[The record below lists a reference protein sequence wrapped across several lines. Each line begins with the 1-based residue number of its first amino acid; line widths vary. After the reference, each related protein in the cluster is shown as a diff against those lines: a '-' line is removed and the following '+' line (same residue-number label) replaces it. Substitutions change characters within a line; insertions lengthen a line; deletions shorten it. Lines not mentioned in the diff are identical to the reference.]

1 MKTKSLLSK
10 VLAAALAV
18 VMLVGLVPN
27 VALAAES
34 RAADETGVEGLY
46 LDKTATLEDD
56 GTYTI
61 QLEAFST
68 GKTMTVLKQ
77 TPTDIVLVLDVSG
90 SMADDDSYTS
100 GNAWTQ
106 VTDKVWDTPNDAYHH
121 CPDGSYSP
129 ITWTD
134 SWVLNDKN
142 ILVHRYRYTCNN
154 CKATRKWDSPGYFD
168 LIEVSWNLWRYTG
181 VKTTEAK
188 ILTLQNAVKS
198 FINGVAAKNVGIT
211 EAEQQHRVAIVKFAS
226 ETKKD
231 TIGNDTYKSGS
242 YTYNYTQTVAGL
254 TTVTSESAVVL
265 NGQVDA
271 LVPGGATAADKGM
284 EMAQNILQN
293 ANTTG
298 RDTVVI
304 LFTDGEPTYGDSFQ
318 SSVAVSAI
326 STSKTLKSGGTTVY
340 TVGVFGGANP
350 EDSSGRSNKYLNAV
364 SSNYPNAVATQNGNS
379 DINVTWGDGGNN
391 GFYKTPGQ
399 TGNLND
405 IFEEISSSVGTTTVT
420 LNNNAELR
428 DILGDGFVLTDN
440 TSVTVQTDR
449 FKGRDGDGNRVFAD
463 SPVLLSSAKTNIDK
477 VQNTVTVSGFDY
489 STKYLIDGDTADGN
503 NFTAAKRG
511 EKLIVTITGVEAT
524 DPAVTDALTSTNSA
538 ASGIYKDSAA
548 TVPSAIFPQPVTQ
561 LSSRTYVLDYAR
573 EVTTDLPNTGT
584 HLDQAGMHKFD
595 TANTSLQLAY
605 GNASASSY
613 APKTMQWS
621 GYDRYY
627 VFGQWKETPKD
638 VTTGNNTWTR
648 VTVLPANNVYYEDTF
663 VTDSENGTVG
673 IVFSEG
679 WRKVVADGSGS
690 NGEDVNGSVQGWVED
705 LADDTGDSD
714 GTVTM
719 TSSKLATATFT
730 FTGTGFDVY
739 SRTNLKSGKVY
750 AKISWKDAEGGMHN
764 QGLVVDTESASGEY
778 YSIPTLFY
786 SGEYN
791 TYTVKLTVQNDV
803 EDGANYSYCIDGI
816 RIYNPLNP
824 ETMDKTVAD
833 AYGEELNATFESVR
847 DMLLDAGSLNS
858 VVDNPE
864 TDENETKNPE
874 QTVNGYVFIDKADG
888 TVGGTT
894 NVIGTYKDYGPKNEV
909 YLAPGN
915 AIAFYV
921 GTEVKK
927 LHVGLKAPKGGDA
940 TAKVSGGGFT
950 EGITVAHTTDLY
962 YEVKPD
968 ANGFVVIEN
977 ASPAG
982 GALLS
987 VTKVKFFAGGGVA
1000 ETTADELIAA
1010 VDRFDAM
1017 AVLPYT
1023 SKLTPG
1029 ITDSDIVIE
1038 NPGPANGNPAIEN
1051 SAIELLRKLFSDF
1064 RGWFHS

>member
-27 VALAAES
+27 VALAVES

-61 QLEAFST
+61 RLEAFST
-68 GKTMTVLKQ
+68 GDTMTVLKQ

-90 SMADDDSYTS
+90 SMADKFPYSY
-100 GNAWTQ
+100 GKAWTE
-106 VTDKVWDTPNDAYHH
+106 VNKSDRLKVKDTPALYHK
-121 CPDGSYSP
+121 CSDGTWGT
-129 ITWTD
+129 ITWTEKG
-134 SWVLNDKN
+134 SYGVGT
-142 ILVHRYRYTCNN
+142 YRYVCDH
-154 CKATRKWDSPGYFD
+154 CHATRKWSTPLNNYIPGSAD
-168 LIEVSWNLWRYTG
+168 EDGWNLWRYAEQTITE
-181 VKTTEAK
+181 VKMTS
-188 ILTLQNAVKS
+188 LQNAVKS
-198 FINGVAAKNVGIT
+198 FISGVAAKNAGIAD
-211 EAEQQHRVAIVKFAS
+211 ESQQHRVAIVKFAS
-226 ETKKD
+226 EDTKD
-231 TIGNDTYKSGS
+231 TIGDDTYKSGS
-242 YTYNYTQTVAGL
+242 NTYNYTQTVAPL
-254 TTVTSESAVVL
+254 TTMTSESAAVL

-298 RDTVVI
+298 RDTAVI
-304 LFTDGEPTYGDSFQ
+304 LFTDGEPTYDNTFQ

-326 STSKTLKSGGTTVY
+326 STSKTLKSGGTSVY
-340 TVGVFGGANP
+340 TVGVFDGANP
-350 EDSSGRSNKYLNAV
+350 ADTSGSSNKYLNAV
-364 SSNYPNAVATQNGNS
+364 SSNYPNAVATQNGS
-379 DINVTWGDGGNN
+379 RDINVTWGDGGNN
-391 GFYKTPGQ
+391 GFYKTPGE
-399 TGNLND
+399 TGDLND

-420 LNNNAELR
+420 LDKNAELR
-428 DILGDGFVLTDN
+428 DILGDGFVLTEN
-440 TSVTVQTDR
+440 TTVTVQTDA
-449 FKGRDGDGNRVFAD
+449 FNGRDRDGNRVFAS
-463 SPVLLSSAKTNIDK
+463 SPVLLSSANTSIDK

-489 STKYLIDGDTADGN
+489 SKEYLIDGDEADDN
-503 NFTAAKRG
+503 NFTAAKQG
-511 EKLIVTITGVEAT
+511 KKLIVTITGVEAT

-538 ASGIYKDSAA
+538 ASGIYEDSAA
-548 TVPSAIFPQPVTQ
+548 TVPSAMFPQPVTQ
-561 LSSRTYVLDYAR
+561 LSSRTYVLDYAK

-595 TANTSLQLAY
+595 TGNTSLQLAY
-605 GNASASSY
+605 GNATASSY

-663 VTDSENGTVG
+663 VTNSENGTVG
-673 IVFSEG
+673 IEFSEDG
-679 WRKVVADGSGS
+679 WTTVVADGSVS
-690 NGEDVNGSVQGWVED
+690 NGEDVNGPVQGWVKD

-719 TSSKLATATFT
+719 SSTKQATATFT

-739 SRTNLKSGKVY
+739 SRTNMTSGKVY
-750 AKISWKDAEGGMHN
+750 AKISWTDGEGNHN
-764 QGLVVDTESASGEY
+764 QGLFVDTVSESGEY
-778 YSIPTLFY
+778 YSIPTLWF

-791 TYTVKLTVQNDV
+791 KYTVKLTVQNDAP
-803 EDGANYSYCIDGI
+803 EGKYSYCIDGI

-824 ETMDKTVAD
+824 DVVDETVVD
-833 AYGEELNATFESVR
+833 AYVDERNASFESVR
-847 DMLLDAGSLNS
+847 DILLQKDSLSGS
-858 VVDNPE
+858 
-864 TDENETKNPE
+864 NE
-874 QTVNGYVFIDKADG
+874 VNGVVFIDKIADG
-888 TVGGTT
+888 DKGTT
-894 NVIGTYKDYGPKNEV
+894 NEIGVYEEYGPKNEV

-921 GTEVKK
+921 GPNVEK
-927 LHVGLKAPKGGDA
+927 LHVGLKAPKGFAATSDGTATQDCAA
-940 TAKVSGGGFT
+940 TAKVSFGAGF
-950 EGITVAHTTDLY
+950 INSISVAHTTDLY

-968 ANGFVVIEN
+968 ANGFVVIQN
-977 ASPAG
+977 APESKG
-982 GALLS
+982 LLS
-987 VTKVKFFAGGGVA
+987 VTKVKFFAGDGVA
-1000 ETTADELIAA
+1000 ETTADALIAA

-1017 AVLPYT
+1017 TALPYT

-1038 NPGPANGNPAIEN
+1038 NPGPAYGNPAIEN
-1051 SAIELLRKLFSDF
+1051 SATELLRKLFSDF
-1064 RGWFHS
+1064 RGWFHP